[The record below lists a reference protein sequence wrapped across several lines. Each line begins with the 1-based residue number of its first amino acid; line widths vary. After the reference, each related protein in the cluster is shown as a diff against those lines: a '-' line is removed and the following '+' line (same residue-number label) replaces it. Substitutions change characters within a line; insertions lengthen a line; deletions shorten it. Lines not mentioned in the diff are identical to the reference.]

1 MREIKPE
8 SLIFDMDGT
17 IVSTVEDITDSVNV
31 ALLQFGLAPISVK
44 ECIPMLGNGS
54 VMLIKRAMKGKK
66 EELFDD
72 VFNTYYSYYHQ
83 HYCVKTKPYDGLI
96 DVLLEAKRRGI
107 LLFVYTNKPHDIAL
121 EVLNRCFPK
130 DLFSLL
136 IGIPLG
142 GKVKPDP
149 TPFIDAVSSY
159 HLDFSKACYFGDS
172 TTDIET
178 ATNLHCGGIYSVL
191 WGYQSFETLSSFHL
205 KPTAYLENPKEIQLV
220 LDEKL

>member
-1 MREIKPE
+1 MNKK
-8 SLIFDMDGT
+8 LVIFDLDGT
-17 IVSTVEDITDSVNV
+17 ILDTSAGIKSAVKYAIAEFGLDIPSEDILNTFIGPPIQWSLQAFYGLTDERVT
-31 ALLQFGLAPISVK
+31 LISQVFRDRYK
-44 ECIPMLGNGS
+44 T
-54 VMLIKRAMKGKK
+54 VD
-66 EELFDD
+66 LFKA
-72 VFNTYYSYYHQ
+72 T
-83 HYCVKTKPYDGLI
+83 PYDGLI

-136 IGIPLG
+136 VGIPLG

-159 HLDFSKACYFGDS
+159 HVDFSKACYFGDS